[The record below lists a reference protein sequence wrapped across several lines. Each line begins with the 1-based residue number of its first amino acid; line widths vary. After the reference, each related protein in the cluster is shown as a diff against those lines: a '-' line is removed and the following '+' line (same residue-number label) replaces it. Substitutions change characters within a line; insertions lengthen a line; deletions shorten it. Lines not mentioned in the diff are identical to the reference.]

1 VGLPGDDAPDRDV
14 DAVVA
19 RGLRRLATIA
29 VVAGAVSIWAPST
42 AGHAATGVHAGTLP
56 AASPLLGVGL
66 ASWESAYTLSRWVTY
81 STVLLAAGG
90 ALFLTAIH
98 DRKAAERRLLAVVV
112 TTAALV
118 GVVGTVAGVFLHNIE
133 VAGIGGAAARDVA
146 LMMALLPSPDG
157 VASLVRIGG
166 LAVLLMAV
174 PAMLSGRRG
183 GGALVA
189 GGGVAVL
196 SFALA
201 GHTVTAEPR
210 WLALVA
216 DACHTIAASMWFGG
230 LVLLGIV
237 LHRRADSSDPVAGAR
252 MVARFSAWATGAV
265 LVVVVAGLALAWVE
279 VRTLRALV
287 AAPYGWTLAVKAVI
301 VAAVVS
307 VGAYNNRRLVPA
319 IRRAAPGEWSP
330 AWRRLRWTVRIEVIG
345 LVAALAATAILVD
358 SPPPRPHVEERVE
371 HAGVVD
377 VESVELG
384 NGVPR

>member
-1 VGLPGDDAPDRDV
+1 LGLPGDDVPDRDV
-14 DAVVA
+14 DPVVA
-19 RGLRRLATIA
+19 KGLRRFATIA

-42 AGHAATGVHAGTLP
+42 AGHAATGVHTGTPHAAGHLF
-56 AASPLLGVGL
+56 GVSL
-66 ASWESAYTLSRWVTY
+66 ASWELAYTLSRWVTY
-81 STVLLAAGG
+81 SAVLLAAGG

-118 GVVGTVAGVFLHNIE
+118 GVVGTVAGVFLHTIE
-133 VAGIGGAAARDVA
+133 VAGIGGAAARDLA

-157 VASLVRIGG
+157 IASLVRIGG
-166 LAVLLMAV
+166 LAVLLLAV
-174 PAMLSGRRG
+174 PALLSGRRG
-183 GGALVA
+183 GAALVA

-201 GHTVTAEPR
+201 GHTMTAEPR

-237 LHRRADSSDPVAGAR
+237 LHRRTDSSDPVAGAR

-265 LVVVVAGLALAWVE
+265 LVVAIAGLTLAWVE

-287 AAPYGWTLAVKAVI
+287 VAPYGWTLAVKTVI
-301 VAAVVS
+301 VAAVLM
-307 VGAYNNRRLVPA
+307 VGAYNNRLLVPA
-319 IRRAAPGEWSP
+319 IRRAAPADWGP

-345 LVAALAATAILVD
+345 LVAALAATAVLVD
-358 SPPPRPHVEERVE
+358 RNPPRPHVDEPVE
-371 HAGVVD
+371 HAGVVE
-377 VESVELG
+377 VQYMRLG
-384 NGVPR
+384 EEMWR